1 MAYDIYLVRCTVS
14 YYSYTRLYACIILLF
29 IFIILYP
36 IRPKLARA
44 TVAGEDGTSI
54 VSENRKAQQASYE
67 WTNGTSDPLWYVFL
81 LTLFSCLPVST
92 LLILLLYLLPTYF
105 TTSTNYHIVL
115 FNFNLHMTKLSL
127 SY

>member
-1 MAYDIYLVRCTVS
+1 MRVPEPRNPVRAWARLHIVHIYCN
-14 YYSYTRLYACIILLF
+14 
-29 IFIILYP
+29 ILYP